1 MVVAQ
6 EYTGGLLNDLM
17 KADLLEQYR
26 SKSYES
32 NIAKEL
38 YNFTAK
44 DPRPTGSRQ
53 AKVIAELVY
62 KRQLAAVERANRSGA
77 NISWLSGYITRQS
90 HNSYAMRKRG
100 YDRWSKFILPLLDFE
115 VTDKN
120 IDLRQVFNNLATGE
134 HLYGVVEYLPMS
146 EFNLDGGNIMNRFES
161 VRKLHF
167 KSAESWLKYNAE
179 FGTHPL
185 AESIAL
191 NLDKLGRATGIL
203 ESIGSNPKSA
213 LSALRTHYA
222 SLWQQRAANG
232 ERSALREINFLS
244 KSKKL
249 DHILNLIMGNIAPE
263 NPLIAKINS
272 SWNSLRVM
280 ADLGSVVLSSI
291 PDAATFVA
299 EQMHNGIPIL
309 RAQGNILKALTHSF
323 SSKQKK
329 EFARLLGVATDNLL
343 GNMHR
348 ELNAEYALPNAIN
361 KSVNIFMKLNLMH
374 WWDNSFKSTLGL
386 ILSHNLAHH
395 LTKPYAIAPK
405 ALRQVLKNYGID
417 ENNWHIYRHLIKKAD
432 DGREYVLPIEQDA
445 IAKELQFDTKLQDEI
460 NNNLK
465 RYLRDRVDTGI
476 PVAHASEKYLTT
488 LGTNAGT
495 VEGAF
500 LRMLMQYKQY
510 PINYLA
516 RSLKDYTVGQL
527 PISDHT
533 GGAGD
538 IFKGMARSKIF
549 PPLVITATLLGYLSI
564 AAKKMA
570 KGEEIPDPADYKT
583 WEHAL
588 IKGGG
593 LGFYGEFLFGQYNRF
608 NHTLLHESLGPRTAD
623 IFVDIPAILTDIQ
636 NGNLDK
642 AKASTKSLVCRNLA
656 AGHSLFYLPIATNL
670 LFDLGHS
677 HLDCRFKR

>member
-1 MVVAQ
+1 
-6 EYTGGLLNDLM
+6 
-17 KADLLEQYR
+17 
-26 SKSYES
+26 
-32 NIAKEL
+32 
-38 YNFTAK
+38 
-44 DPRPTGSRQ
+44 
-53 AKVIAELVY
+53 
-62 KRQLAAVERANRSGA
+62 
-77 NISWLSGYITRQS
+77 
-90 HNSYAMRKRG
+90 
-100 YDRWSKFILPLLDFE
+100 
-115 VTDKN
+115 
-120 IDLRQVFNNLATGE
+120 
-134 HLYGVVEYLPMS
+134 
-146 EFNLDGGNIMNRFES
+146 
-161 VRKLHF
+161 
-167 KSAESWLKYNAE
+167 
-179 FGTHPL
+179 
-185 AESIAL
+185 
-191 NLDKLGRATGIL
+191 
-203 ESIGSNPKSA
+203 
-213 LSALRTHYA
+213 
-222 SLWQQRAANG
+222 
-232 ERSALREINFLS
+232 
-244 KSKKL
+244 
-249 DHILNLIMGNIAPE
+249 
-263 NPLIAKINS
+263 
-272 SWNSLRVM
+272 
-280 ADLGSVVLSSI
+280 
-291 PDAATFVA
+291 
-299 EQMHNGIPIL
+299 
-309 RAQGNILKALTHSF
+309 
-323 SSKQKK
+323 
-329 EFARLLGVATDNLL
+329 
-343 GNMHR
+343 
-348 ELNAEYALPNAIN
+348 
-361 KSVNIFMKLNLMH
+361 
-374 WWDNSFKSTLGL
+374 
-386 ILSHNLAHH
+386 
-395 LTKPYAIAPK
+395 
-405 ALRQVLKNYGID
+405 
-417 ENNWHIYRHLIKKAD
+417 
-432 DGREYVLPIEQDA
+432 
-445 IAKELQFDTKLQDEI
+445 
-460 NNNLK
+460 
-465 RYLRDRVDTGI
+465 
-476 PVAHASEKYLTT
+476 VAHASEKYLTT